1 MKIKKKSVSLFE
13 IMKYYNAMDL
23 MQSYLVSYEILLSQF
38 DCKCFY
44 LGIRMGS
51 IWVLK
56 KNPFP
61 STFHVLFAKLEP
73 NPIGKSIL
81 T

>member
-56 KNPFP
+56 QKKKKIYFQA
-61 STFHVLFAKLEP
+61 LFMFYLQ
-73 NPIGKSIL
+73 N
-81 T
+81 